1 MTRRLLTMIG
11 AFGLVVG
18 LMAGTP
24 AWAVNPDEMLS
35 NPVLEKRARDIS
47 QELRCLVCQNQS
59 IDDSDAELARDLR
72 VLVRERLIAGD
83 TNEEAIDYIV
93 ARYGDYVLL
102 NPPLKP
108 ETYILWASPAVLAI
122 LALLAVLPFIV
133 ASSAKQQTRQ
143 HRCRVMN
150 RPALTR
156 FWVPQT
162 EIKNPDAVPCREISP
177 SCRR

>member
-1 MTRRLLTMIG
+1 MTRRLLTLIG
-11 AFGLVVG
+11 TLGVIMPL
-18 LMAGTP
+18 LAGNP

-83 TNEEAIDYIV
+83 TNAEAIDYIV

-108 ETYILWASPAVLAI
+108 ETYILWASPAVLVI
-122 LALLAVLPFIV
+122 LALLAVF
-133 ASSAKQQTRQ
+133 AFYRRKQREAAATTTSLSRDEQAR
-143 HRCRVMN
+143 
-150 RPALTR
+150 LD
-156 FWVPQT
+156 
-162 EIKNPDAVPCREISP
+162 EILGTSKDDGRA
-177 SCRR
+177 

>member
-1 MTRRLLTMIG
+1 MTKRLLVLI
-11 AFGLVVG
+11 AGLG
-18 LMAGTP
+18 LLLPVLASPP

-72 VLVRERLIAGD
+72 ILVRERLIAGD
-83 TNEEAIDYIV
+83 ENEEVIEYIV

-122 LALLAVLPFIV
+122 LALLAVF
-133 ASSAKQQTRQ
+133 AFYRRKQREATGTTPSLSRDEQTR
-143 HRCRVMN
+143 
-150 RPALTR
+150 LD
-156 FWVPQT
+156 
-162 EIKNPDAVPCREISP
+162 EILGTSKDDGKP
-177 SCRR
+177 